1 MTYKTL
7 ETTPY
12 KVVLKIVNDPVS
24 NLHLLTDEENPDF
37 EKLGEIWMS
46 IYEELIALDPNNESN
61 KILHIE
67 REISAL
73 KAKYDFIQLSVCAL
87 EFDYDKELADMLR
100 EFGYTIRVDNENY
113 YQDLERVRRES
124 KAILNVIK
132 RHQNNLPKQ
141 EEGEDFTKVNIDE
154 VLAFYCTVLNGMDF
168 DYNTVT
174 YTKVMALQKQVSEK
188 IKAIEENN
196 RNINK

>member
-12 KVVLKIVNDPVS
+12 KVVLKIINDPVS

-37 EKLGEIWMS
+37 EKLGEIWMG
-46 IYEELIALDPNNESN
+46 IYEELNALDTKGDTNQ
-61 KILHIE
+61 IFHLE

-73 KAKYDFIQLSVCAL
+73 KCKHDLIQLSVLAL
-87 EFDYDKELADMLR
+87 EFDYDEEVANTLR
-100 EFGYTIRVDNENY
+100 DYGYKITTANY
-113 YQDLERVRRES
+113 YPDLERVRRES
-124 KAILNVIK
+124 KAILSQIK
-132 RHQNNLPKQ
+132 RHENNLPKQ
-141 EEGEDFTKVNIDE
+141 EAGEDFTKVNIDE
-154 VLAFYCTVLNGMDF
+154 VLAFYCTVLGGLDF

-188 IKAIEENN
+188 IKAIEKQNQ
-196 RNINK
+196 KK

>member
-12 KVVLKIVNDPVS
+12 KVILKIINDPVS
-24 NLHLLTDEENPDF
+24 NLHLLTDDENPDL
-37 EKLGEIWMS
+37 EKLGGIWVSIFDELTELDNSNASNEI
-46 IYEELIALDPNNESN
+46 LR
-61 KILHIE
+61 IE

-73 KAKYDFIQLSVCAL
+73 KCKHDFIQLSILAL
-87 EFDYDKELADMLR
+87 EFEYEQELADMLR
-100 EFGYTIRVDNENY
+100 EYGYTITTVNY
-113 YQDLERVRRES
+113 YDDLDRIRRES
-124 KAILNVIK
+124 KAILSIIK
-132 RHQNNLPKQ
+132 RHEKNLPKQ
-141 EEGEDFTKVNIDE
+141 EESADFNKVNIDE
-154 VLAFYCTVLNGMDF
+154 VLAFYCTVLGGLDF

-196 RNINK
+196 RKN

>member
-12 KVVLKIVNDPVS
+12 KVILKIVNDPVS

-37 EKLGEIWMS
+37 EKLGAIWMA
-46 IYEELIALDPNNESN
+46 IYEELIALDTNNDSD
-61 KILHIE
+61 KILQIE

-73 KAKYDFIQLSVCAL
+73 KCKHDFIQLSILAL
-87 EFDYDKELADMLR
+87 EFDYDEELANILR
-100 EFGYTIRVDNENY
+100 GYGYRIAIENY
-113 YQDLERVRRES
+113 YPDLERVRRES
-124 KAILNVIK
+124 KAILTTVKKYENK
-132 RHQNNLPKQ
+132 LPKQ
-141 EEGEDFTKVNIDE
+141 EEGADFTKVNIDE
-154 VLAFYCTVLNGMDF
+154 VLAFYCTVLGGLDF
-168 DYNTVT
+168 DYNTVS

-196 RNINK
+196 RKI

>member
-12 KVVLKIVNDPVS
+12 KVILKIINDPVS
-24 NLHLLTDEENPDF
+24 NLHLLTDDENPDL
-37 EKLGEIWMS
+37 EKLGGIWVSIFDELTELDNSNASNEI
-46 IYEELIALDPNNESN
+46 LQ
-61 KILHIE
+61 IE

-73 KAKYDFIQLSVCAL
+73 KCKHDFIQLSILAL
-87 EFDYDKELADMLR
+87 EFDYDEELADMLR
-100 EFGYTIRVDNENY
+100 EYGYALTTANY
-113 YQDLERVRRES
+113 YDDLDRIRRES
-124 KAILNVIK
+124 KAILSIIK
-132 RHQNNLPKQ
+132 RHEKNLPKK
-141 EEGEDFTKVNIDE
+141 EEGDDFTKVNIDE
-154 VLAFYCTVLNGMDF
+154 VLAFYCTVLGGLDF

-196 RNINK
+196 RKN

>member
-12 KVVLKIVNDPVS
+12 KVILKITNDPVS
-24 NLHLLTDEENPDF
+24 NLHLLTDDENPDL
-37 EKLGEIWMS
+37 EKLGGIWVS
-46 IYEELIALDPNNESN
+46 IFDELMELDNSNASNE
-61 KILHIE
+61 ILHIE

-73 KAKYDFIQLSVCAL
+73 KCKHDFIQLSILAL
-87 EFDYDKELADMLR
+87 EFDYDEELADMLR
-100 EFGYTIRVDNENY
+100 EYGYTITIENY
-113 YQDLERVRRES
+113 YPDLDRVRRES
-124 KAILNVIK
+124 KAILSIIK
-132 RHQNNLPKQ
+132 RHENKLPKQ
-141 EEGEDFTKVNIDE
+141 EEGADFTKVNIDE
-154 VLAFYCTVLNGMDF
+154 VLAFYCTVLGGLDF

-196 RNINK
+196 RKT

>member
-24 NLHLLTDEENPDF
+24 NLHLLTDEETPDY
-37 EKLGEIWMS
+37 EKLGVIWVS
-46 IYEELIALDPNNESN
+46 IYEELIALDTNSKSDE
-61 KILHIE
+61 ILQIE

-73 KAKYDFIQLSVCAL
+73 KCKHDFIQLAVVAL
-87 EFDYDKELADMLR
+87 EFDYDEELADILR
-100 EFGYTIRVDNENY
+100 GYGYRITPENY
-113 YQDLERVRRES
+113 YPDLERVRRES
-124 KAILNVIK
+124 KAILTTVKKYENK
-132 RHQNNLPKQ
+132 LPKK
-141 EEGEDFTKVNIDE
+141 EEGEDFSKVNIDE
-154 VLAFYCTVLNGMDF
+154 VLAFYCTVLGGLDF

-188 IKAIEENN
+188 IKAIEE
-196 RNINK
+196 INSKSKK